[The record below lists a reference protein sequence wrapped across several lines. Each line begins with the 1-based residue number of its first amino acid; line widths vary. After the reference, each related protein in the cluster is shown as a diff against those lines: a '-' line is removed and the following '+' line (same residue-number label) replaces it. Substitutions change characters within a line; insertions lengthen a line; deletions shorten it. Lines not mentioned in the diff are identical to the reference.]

1 MELVQQVIGN
11 MVAEWNYVAPLKWT
25 MSETIGPKDDRRT
38 EKKSFDLNDLREGYE
53 DDFLMSLKNLL
64 IARRMRV
71 SLLTIH
77 TEYQVVRNMLGKVQM
92 WQKGSPKVSQ
102 IDHAFLDV
110 LRKMSVDVSANS
122 LSRFRRLFNGN
133 RESPLY
139 AQDLIQANFSV
150 KQPIKGQIGENIDR
164 VLARALSRAACVE
177 ILRRS
182 EDAYEC
188 GAIDIG
194 CFAFVHL
201 AFHIY
206 CRPASYQRITLSD
219 LQVDI
224 NPQTQIKTYFVWI
237 IPKKTRVSTQ
247 SLKKISYR
255 LDSTVGE
262 LLEAQR
268 IHVIKTRG
276 HLVADGEIGKI
287 AMFPAR
293 GVGKDGRW
301 VSSHARAHFGEPT
314 YMNFKI
320 GYLDPIMK
328 IMDSIAFNLTDL
340 RHTVGTQLA
349 VAGCSASTI
358 AAVLKHATPDAC
370 QKYVDIAFDGLINA
384 LSEDLVPGF
393 DAHFPAY
400 TLFRSKN
407 DPVFPEKAINSI
419 ELSTGRRELAGECGK
434 TSACQY
440 APIACYSCPR
450 FTPCFD
456 ADHSANLRLVEAE
469 ISKFEQGGL
478 PFRELTN
485 QYKDAR
491 RYILLV
497 VASANQYQNGL
508 TQGGGVD
515 EPPR

>member
-1 MELVQQVIGN
+1 MGLVQQVIGN
-11 MVAEWNYVAPLKWT
+11 MVAEWNDAAPLKWT
-25 MSETIGPKDDRRT
+25 MSETIGPKNDRRT
-38 EKKSFDLNDLREGYE
+38 ETKSFDLSGLREGYE
-53 DDFLMSLKNLL
+53 DAFLMTFKNLL
-64 IARRMRV
+64 ISRRKRV
-71 SLLTIH
+71 SLETIH
-77 TEYQVVRNMLGKVQM
+77 IEYHIFRNVLGKVHTLQR
-92 WQKGSPKVSQ
+92 GNPKVSQ
-102 IDHAFLDV
+102 IDHAFLKTLQQMREGV
-110 LRKMSVDVSANS
+110 SVNS
-122 LSRFRRLFNGN
+122 LTRFRRIFNIHH
-133 RESPLY
+133 ESPLY
-139 AQDLIQANFSV
+139 AHDIFQADFPV
-150 KQPIKGQIGENIDR
+150 KQSIKGQIGENIDR

-177 ILRRS
+177 ILRRC
-182 EDAYEC
+182 EDAYES

-219 LQVDI
+219 LQVDLD
-224 NPQTQIKTYFVWI
+224 PQTQIKTYFIWI

-268 IHVIKTRG
+268 IHVIKTWG
-276 HLVADGEIGKI
+276 HLVADGNIGKI

-293 GVGKDGRW
+293 GLGNDGRW
-301 VSSHARAHFGEPT
+301 KASHARGHFGEPT
-314 YMNFKI
+314 HANFRS

-328 IMDSIAFNLTDL
+328 ILDSIAFNLTDL

-384 LSEDLVPGF
+384 LSDELAPGF

-400 TLFRSKN
+400 NLFRSKN
-407 DPVFPEKAINSI
+407 DPVAPEKAIKCI
-419 ELSTGRRELAGECGK
+419 ELATGRRELAGECGK

-456 ADHSANLRLVEAE
+456 ADHSINLRLVEAE
-469 ISKFEQGGL
+469 ISKYQQGGL

-497 VASANQYQNGL
+497 VASANQYQDAL
-508 TQGGGVD
+508 SQGGA
-515 EPPR
+515 RR